1 MLGCFSH
8 QPDALTCHPRRGKP
22 AQDGRG
28 GPPEAHKARHWPA
41 VMTPRRVAQRADDVV
56 APRRAA
62 DGAILSIEGAR
73 AYAGATTRGAAGRF
87 PRVRSESR
95 SLKSFDTWLAIA
107 HSSNPPQGK
116 IKHRRGVFV
125 TQKFGL
131 PKLSPSQIGRNG
143 KAQGQKAK
151 GTEFEP
157 RRSQNFLL
165 KPLRPRLR
173 LTNKRCLGCWRSTR
187 RRESSTTCPPTQHA
201 MCCHSARAT
210 PSDNGLMPVVRGTGA
225 RGRGGYMER

>member
-1 MLGCFSH
+1 MGRKAQAGLFWAAERRESSVGQVVSKSSRTWARRAGSAQGTGPSAPPGSTAVLGCFSH
-8 QPDALTCHPRRGKP
+8 QPDALTCHTQRGKP
-22 AQDGRG
+22 AQAGRG

-62 DGAILSIEGAR
+62 DGAVLSIEGAR

-107 HSSNPPQGK
+107 HSSNPQGK
-116 IKHRRGVFV
+116 IKHTRGVCDSKIRAAKTFPFANRPKG
-125 TQKFGL
+125 QKA
-131 PKLSPSQIGRNG
+131 K
-143 KAQGQKAK
+143 GQKAK

-165 KPLRPRLR
+165 KPLRPRAF
-173 LTNKRCLGCWRSTR
+173 
-187 RRESSTTCPPTQHA
+187 SSRQ
-201 MCCHSARAT
+201 
-210 PSDNGLMPVVRGTGA
+210 
-225 RGRGGYMER
+225 GGEY